1 MDRATWRRDELV
13 NPEKD
18 AGPERP
24 LLVWPQDDTPRMG
37 RGAGAAYLAFLVLL
51 AFGAVWVL
59 ERDIEG
65 PTPSV
70 DERASNEPPITGA
83 ELPRPVELEQPTS
96 VPDLGD
102 LPPVD
107 VGRSAA
113 VDLPAAPVEPP
124 AVPEAATPPPRVTT
138 AIPRNDR
145 PAQSASPS
153 VSRVR
158 PPLTPPVRPPLA
170 VTPTPKPP
178 PRATT
183 SETSPSPPPRI
194 ATTEP
199 APLPPPRVTTP
210 EPAPAPPPRVSTPEP
225 APAPPPR
232 VTTSEPAPS
241 QPRVATA
248 EPAPSPLPRVSVDD
262 PLLVPPATPPPAAAV
277 PPANAG
283 AAAAVP
289 TPSTPRS
296 FGAAPSNASRAAIEV
311 ENAAIRDVLGR
322 YRSAFNAL
330 DSKAALQVW
339 PTVNQRT
346 LERAF
351 GQLQEQNVSFD
362 RCAIDVKGPIA
373 QANCIGNTRFV
384 PKVGSRSPQVETRQ
398 WVFSLRKASSTGW
411 QIQEVQAR

>member
-13 NPEKD
+13 NPERD

-24 LLVWPQDDTPRMG
+24 LLVWPQDDTPKMG
-37 RGAGAAYLAFLVLL
+37 RAAATAYLAFLVLL

-65 PTPSV
+65 PTPSE
-70 DERASNEPPITGA
+70 DARASNQATTSA
-83 ELPRPVELEQPTS
+83 ELPPPVDPDQPIS

-113 VDLPAAPVEPP
+113 VDLLPAPVEPP

-170 VTPTPKPP
+170 VTPTPQPP

-248 EPAPSPLPRVSVDD
+248 EPAPSPLPRVPVDD

-296 FGAAPSNASRAAIEV
+296 FGTAPSNASRVAIEV

-362 RCAIDVKGPIA
+362 RCAIDIKGPIA

-384 PKVGSRSPQVETRQ
+384 PKVASRSPQVESRQ
-398 WVFSLRKASSTGW
+398 WVFSLRKASSSGW

>member
-1 MDRATWRRDELV
+1 MDRATWRRDEVV
-13 NPEKD
+13 NPQRD

-59 ERDIEG
+59 KQDIDG

-70 DERASNEPPITGA
+70 NPRASNEAPITGA
-83 ELPRPVELEQPTS
+83 ELPRSVEIEPPTS

-102 LPPVD
+102 VPPVD

-113 VDLPAAPVEPP
+113 ADLPTVPVKPPAAPQ
-124 AVPEAATPPPRVTT
+124 AAAPPPRAATD
-138 AIPRNDR
+138 IPRNAQ
-145 PAQSASPS
+145 PTQSAPPS

-158 PPLTPPVRPPLA
+158 PPLTPPVRTPLA
-170 VTPTPKPP
+170 VTPTPNPP
-178 PRATT
+178 PRVTT
-183 SETSPSPPPRI
+183 SETSPSPPPRV

-199 APLPPPRVTTP
+199 APLPPPRATTP
-210 EPAPAPPPRVSTPEP
+210 EPASQT
-225 APAPPPR
+225 PPR
-232 VTTSEPAPS
+232 VTTPEPAPS

-248 EPAPSPLPRVSVDD
+248 EPVPSPLPRVAVDD
-262 PLLVPPATPPPAAAV
+262 PVLMPPATPPP
-277 PPANAG
+277 
-283 AAAAVP
+283 AAAVP

-296 FGAAPSNASRAAIEV
+296 FGTAPSNASRAAIEV
-311 ENAAIRDVLGR
+311 ENNAIRDVLGR

-330 DSKAALQVW
+330 DSKAAQQVW

-346 LERAF
+346 LDRAF
-351 GQLQEQNVSFD
+351 AQLREQNVSFD
-362 RCAIDVKGPIA
+362 RCTIDVKGAIA
-373 QANCIGNTRFV
+373 QANCNGSTRFV
-384 PKVGSRSPQVETRQ
+384 PRVGSHSPQVEPRQ
-398 WVFSLRKASSTGW
+398 WNFSLRKASSGGW